1 MSTTLIFDLCVGAK
15 SFVNKTFDTYNFYIH
30 ALAEDILWCVEIPQ
44 ITCLQ
49 ETPWIFNQIMND
61 TLIVRSW
68 QVWHHMR

>member
-30 ALAEDILWCVEIPQ
+30 ALTEDILWCVEIPQ

-49 ETPWIFNQIMND
+49 ETP
-61 TLIVRSW
+61 
-68 QVWHHMR
+68 